1 MREKETMQV
10 KFHTEQ
16 RIKNTGT
23 ALNRN
28 TVLEDLFP
36 NETECQPDF
45 QGERDSTLCIKE
57 GEL

>member
-16 RIKNTGT
+16 NIKNTGA
-23 ALNRN
+23 ALDRN
-28 TVLEDLFP
+28 TVLVDLFP
-36 NETECQPDF
+36 TETECQPDF
-45 QGERDSTLCIKE
+45 QGERDSTLCSKE